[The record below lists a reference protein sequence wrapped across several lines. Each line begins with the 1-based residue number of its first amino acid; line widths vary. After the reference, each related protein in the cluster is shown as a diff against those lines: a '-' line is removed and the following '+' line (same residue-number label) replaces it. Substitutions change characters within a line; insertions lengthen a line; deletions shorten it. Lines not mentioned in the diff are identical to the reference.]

1 MPIIGK
7 SGILIE
13 RAIRWTVWI
22 LVFSFSMAYTLCA
35 QELTKK
41 EMRDT
46 LMNKQS
52 INQSLLHS
60 LDPDIILPSS
70 PRESP
75 IYSPGFLH
83 QSIVYLP
90 SSLSSQFQQQ
100 IDVVSPWKQELAK
113 ENKLRTLKYVLQAVE
128 AGGTAY
134 LLYEHFRKYG
144 SKY

>member
-1 MPIIGK
+1 MPIIGR

-13 RAIRWTVWI
+13 LVLRWAVWMLI
-22 LVFSFSMAYTLCA
+22 LSFSMAYTLCA
-35 QELTKK
+35 QELDKK
-41 EMRDT
+41 ELRDT
-46 LMNKQS
+46 LMKKPP
-52 INQSLLHS
+52 INQSLFRS
-60 LDPDIILPSS
+60 IQTDIILPLSL
-70 PRESP
+70 RESL

-83 QSIVYLP
+83 QSLTYFP

-113 ENKLRTLKYVLQAVE
+113 DNELRTLKYVLQAIQ

-134 LLYEHFRKYG
+134 LLYEHLRKYG

>member
-1 MPIIGK
+1 M
-7 SGILIE
+7 
-13 RAIRWTVWI
+13 
-22 LVFSFSMAYTLCA
+22 LVFGFSMTCTLYA

-41 EMRDT
+41 DVRDT

-60 LDPDIILPSS
+60 LEADIILPSS
-70 PRESP
+70 LRESP
-75 IYSPGFLH
+75 IYSPWFLH
-83 QSIVYLP
+83 QSIAYLP
-90 SSLSSQFQQQ
+90 TSLSSQFQQQ

-113 ENKLRTLKYVLQAVE
+113 DNKLRTLKYVLQAVE